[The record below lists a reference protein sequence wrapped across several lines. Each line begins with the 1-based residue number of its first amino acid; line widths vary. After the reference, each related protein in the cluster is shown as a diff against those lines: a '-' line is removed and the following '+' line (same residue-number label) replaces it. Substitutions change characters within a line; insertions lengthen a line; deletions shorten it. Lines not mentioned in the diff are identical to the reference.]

1 MAIVNSKT
9 KDEIIVRIINSLE
22 QNANITAT
30 SPGSIARAFADAF
43 GTEMFYLYESF
54 RESVSQ
60 GNLSTAS
67 GRSLD
72 LIGELYNVR
81 RKVLSDQLTYE
92 RSTANIEFFI
102 SNSYQ
107 SSIIIPKGTLVYNDV
122 GSFSSSQYSYRVVQD
137 IVILSG
143 VSKAYGIVEPNF
155 QSNEYVASVGTL
167 TKHNYIAPPG
177 ILVFC
182 NNPKEIYPILNS
194 ESDDNYRRR
203 ILSAVKVNTTGT
215 LESIRFAAL
224 SVSGVRDI
232 RIREATY
239 GLGSCEV
246 IIVPEVPGR
255 IGNIPTLV
263 NQAINNIRPLGIRMN
278 VTIAD
283 PISVAVNATISL
295 PFGTANNLQQGIQ
308 NQAAIFVK
316 RYLNSLTIG
325 DFIEIQEVERQIK
338 ISSEFIKSI
347 NITSITA
354 GGVNVNRKEFKP
366 QNERQYIVSGT
377 ISINSV
383 IIGASNY

>member
-102 SNSYQ
+102 SSSYQ
-107 SSIIIPKGTLVYNDV
+107 SSIVIPKGTLVYNDV

-263 NQAINNIRPLGIRMN
+263 NQAINNIRPLGIRN
-278 VTIAD
+278 EC
-283 PISVAVNATISL
+283 
-295 PFGTANNLQQGIQ
+295 NNS
-308 NQAAIFVK
+308 
-316 RYLNSLTIG
+316 RSYCCCH
-325 DFIEIQEVERQIK
+325 
-338 ISSEFIKSI
+338 
-347 NITSITA
+347 
-354 GGVNVNRKEFKP
+354 
-366 QNERQYIVSGT
+366 
-377 ISINSV
+377 
-383 IIGASNY
+383 

>member
-1 MAIVNSKT
+1 MATVNSKT

-30 SPGSIARAFADAF
+30 SPGSVARAFADAF

-102 SNSYQ
+102 SNSFQ
-107 SSIIIPKGTLVYNDV
+107 SSIVIPKGTLVYNDV
-122 GSFSSSQYSYRVVQD
+122 GSFNSSQYSYRVVQD

-232 RIREATY
+232 RVREATY

-295 PFGTANNLQQGIQ
+295 PFGTANNLQKGIE

-325 DFIEIQEVERQIK
+325 DFVAIQEIERQIK
-338 ISSEFIKSI
+338 ISSDFIKSI
-347 NITSITA
+347 NITSMTA
-354 GGVNVNRKEFKP
+354 GGVTVNRKEFKP

-377 ISINSV
+377 ININSV